1 MMDGSAVGY
10 DTREG
15 FQSALLAASPVG
27 IVVLDTAMIIR
38 LWNDTL
44 ASWSGTPAEQVL
56 GVDLA
61 AVLPEFGRS
70 RYQLRMKQLLT
81 TGAPVVFN
89 GSVHRG
95 LLALSDGTLILPH
108 YRVTCRRI
116 EDTDGAVSVVLWI
129 ENTTLLGET
138 VGYLRAEIAARR
150 EAEDQLQNALRS
162 QGTLYRELQHRIRN
176 SLSLISSLVS
186 LATPDVD
193 GVESGLLHEVHSRIA
208 AISLVYEQLA
218 ARSQYGEVDLA
229 VYLRQLVESVLSSL
243 PRTVAMGDPRI
254 TLDHVVVSIDVAI
267 PIGLIVN
274 ELITNSMKHAFPE
287 SEEGVITV
295 ELRKGTDRFTLL
307 IADNGSGSSGHTEPE
322 ASGLGL
328 GIVDLLANQ
337 IRAELVQPDWPGTA
351 YRLTLLVE
359 ELPSL

>member
-1 MMDGSAVGY
+1 MQGSAVGHGI
-10 DTREG
+10 RSG
-15 FQSALLAASPVG
+15 PQSALVDASPVG
-27 IVVLDTAMIIR
+27 IVVLDAAMVIR

-44 ASWSGTPAEQVL
+44 ACWSGTPAERVL
-56 GVDLA
+56 GSCLA
-61 AVLPEFGRS
+61 AVLPEFGRP

-116 EDTDGAVSVVLWI
+116 EDGEGSVSIGLWI

-150 EAEDQLQNALRS
+150 EAEDQLQNALRC
-162 QGTLYRELQHRIRN
+162 QETLYRELQHRIRN

-186 LATPDVD
+186 LATPDVE
-193 GVESGLLHEVHSRIA
+193 GEESDLLHEIHSRITS
-208 AISLVYEQLA
+208 ISLVYEQLA
-218 ARSQYGEVDLA
+218 ARSRYGEVDLA
-229 VYLRQLVESVLSSL
+229 VYLRQLVESVFSSI
-243 PRTVAMGDPRI
+243 PRSAAVGDPRMA
-254 TLDHVVVSIDVAI
+254 LDHVVVPIDIAI

-274 ELITNSMKHAFPE
+274 ELITNSMKHAFPDL
-287 SEEGVITV
+287 EEGVITV
-295 ELRKGTDRFTLL
+295 ELREESDRFTLL
-307 IADNGSGSSGHTEPE
+307 VADNGSGPGGRTEPG

-328 GIVDLLANQ
+328 GIVDLLAHQ
-337 IRAELVQPDWPGTA
+337 IRAELTQPDWPGTA
-351 YRLTLLVE
+351 YRLTLLLE